1 VTTHTTADAFVRKLL
16 ERPTDATARLVFAD
30 WLEETGD
37 KRNTAWAYYM
47 RLRTEAD
54 RYPHNSRERAELEL
68 QAAGYTKHIRAE
80 LAIPAAKFVGY
91 PKSLLQLLPAPNI
104 TVRLDG
110 FDPPRAVVEF
120 LPESVARENILFPL
134 DHQPGTLLLAGAEPW
149 NADTLQK
156 LQFILNRDIV
166 LVRADATDIQDA
178 IDRTF
183 GATETLSVDSVLY
196 EFTDPAQSVLYDDP
210 QPLPSHEQ
218 VAALTNLI
226 LTEAVSMRADGAT
239 VEPDTAGAS
248 VYFEI
253 DGARVERDRL
263 PEGFVRPVAERI
275 AVLANIN
282 PDVALPDVPPVAHM
296 GIITLS
302 EPTAVSAIVR
312 IEPTLF
318 GPRTEME
325 FDRGAAR

>member
-1 VTTHTTADAFVRKLL
+1 MTTHTTADAFVRKLL

-37 KRNTAWAYYM
+37 KRNTAWAYYI

-54 RYPHNSRERAELEL
+54 RYPHGSTERAELER

-80 LAIPAAKFVGY
+80 LALPVAKFIGY

-110 FDPPRAVVEF
+110 FDPPRAIVEL
-120 LPESVARENILFPL
+120 LPESVARENLLFPL
-134 DHQPGTLLLAGAEPW
+134 DHQSGTLLLAAADPW
-149 NADTLQK
+149 NADTMQK

-166 LVRADATDIQDA
+166 LVRAEATDVQDA
-178 IDRTF
+178 IDRSY
-183 GATETLSVDSVLY
+183 GLTETESVDSVFYEFPGLY
-196 EFTDPAQSVLYDDP
+196 EPDPT
-210 QPLPSHEQ
+210 HEQ
-218 VAALTNLI
+218 VGALTNLM
-226 LTEAVSMRADGAT
+226 LTEAIAMRADGAT
-239 VEPDTAGAS
+239 IEPDAAGAS

-263 PEGFVRPVAERI
+263 PERFVRPVAERLAI
-275 AVLANIN
+275 MANISTVVTN
-282 PDVALPDVPPVAHM
+282 PAAPPVAHM
-296 GIITLS
+296 GLITLS
-302 EPTAVSAIVR
+302 EPVAVGIIVR

-318 GPRTEME
+318 GPRTELE
-325 FDRGAAR
+325 FERALTK